1 MTHSHFRKAIRSGR
15 NAVDVPRGT
24 LNLSAPSLRMLSD
37 SEKLDA
43 IRAAFPA
50 EGLFAEKDWH
60 LSPDAFPIEPA
71 FEKILER
78 LGHQLFVF
86 QRACNQLYQQSAK
99 GKQPAWIAQYLDAGK
114 PPDLVEFSRNKQFR
128 DDLPFV
134 IRPDLVL
141 TDDGFTIAEI
151 DSVPGGIGLT
161 AWLNQTY
168 VSLGEEI
175 LGGAE
180 GMLDGFKSILPEGGD
195 IVISEESATYRPE
208 MLWLAAQLNARNS
221 EYEWR
226 VVAAENYQ
234 PRVGRNVYRFFEQF
248 DLPNLP
254 GIDQLMRAAAD
265 GSVRVTPPFKPFLE
279 EKMWFALFWLQ
290 PLREF
295 WRRELG
301 DKYFQQLQA
310 VIPYTWLLD
319 PTPLPQHAVI
329 PRLEIHDWREA
340 GKLSQKEREL
350 LLKVSG
356 FSPLGWGSRGVSV
369 GQDLPAAE
377 WQKLIDDALAS
388 FADGPKIMQR
398 FHRARLL
405 DHRYWDEAAAE
416 MKTMR
421 GRVRLC
427 PYYFVENNKVALRG
441 ALATIVPADK
451 KLLHGMRDAILV
463 PSARLTNQR
472 SAA

>member
-1 MTHSHFRKAIRSGR
+1 MVAETDRVA
-15 NAVDVPRGT
+15 
-24 LNLSAPSLRMLSD
+24 
-37 SEKLDA
+37 A

-50 EGLFAEKDWH
+50 EGLFAEKDWL
-60 LSPDAFPIEPA
+60 LSPDAFAVEEN
-71 FEKILER
+71 FVKDLER

-86 QRACNQLYQQSAK
+86 QRACNQLYQQSVK
-99 GKQPAWIAQYLDAGK
+99 GKQPAWVARYLDAGK
-114 PPDLVEFSRNKQFR
+114 PPELVEFARSKQFR
-128 DDLPFV
+128 DDLPAV

-141 TDDGFTIAEI
+141 TEEGLIIAEI

-168 VSLGEEI
+168 ATIGADV
-175 LGGAE
+175 LGGSAGMIE
-180 GMLDGFKSILPEGGD
+180 GFRSVLPDGGD
-195 IVISEESATYRPE
+195 IVVSEESATYRPE
-208 MLWLAAQLNARNS
+208 MNWLVAQLNATDSSGRTWS
-221 EYEWR
+221 
-226 VVAAENYQ
+226 VAAAETYT
-234 PRVGRNVYRFFEQF
+234 PIPGRSVYRFFEQF

-254 GIDQLMRAAAD
+254 RVGKLMRAAAE
-265 GSVRVTPPFKPFLE
+265 GTVRVTPPFKPFLE

-301 DKYFQQLQA
+301 DKYFQRLQQ

-369 GQDLPAAE
+369 GQDLPATE
-377 WQKLIDDALAS
+377 WQRLIEEALAN
-388 FADGPKIMQR
+388 FETEPRIMQR
-398 FHRARLL
+398 FHRARIVEQ
-405 DHRYWDEAAAE
+405 RYWDASAGEL
-416 MKTMR
+416 KTMR

-427 PYYFVENNKVALRG
+427 PYYFVEARKVTLRG

-451 KLLHGMRDAILV
+451 KLLHGMRDAILA
-463 PSARLTNQR
+463 PTEITTKR
-472 SAA
+472 AA